1 MAEAEQP
8 KAEEPTT
15 TVEEPKVDADGDS
28 TVKDT
33 TETTKDA
40 TADTEDVK
48 EAAPALPLTDLTA
61 DPEDEAKTENFQ
73 FNADIAQLMS
83 LIINAVYSNKE
94 IFLRELISNASDA
107 LDKIRYESLN
117 DKDAL
122 GSEPDLK
129 IEIIPDPVNKTIT
142 IRDTGIGMTKEDL
155 VNNLGTIARSGTKQ
169 FMEAIA
175 AGADISMIGQ
185 FGVGFYSAYLVS
197 DKVIVRTK
205 HNDDEQYVWESSASG
220 TFTVRP
226 DTHSPHQLTRG
237 TEITLMLKDDCCPLG
252 EEKKIKEIVKK
263 HSQFVAFP
271 ITLFTIKEEE
281 KEIDDDSDDDDDD
294 DDEDA
299 DPDATKDSEEASV
312 EVSKEKKDKKEK
324 EKKTETVKKEEW
336 ELLNKQKPIWT
347 RNPNEVTKEEYS
359 AFYKSISNDWED
371 YLAIKHFS
379 VEGQL
384 EFSGLLFVPKRAPMD
399 MFEPTKKKNNIKLF
413 VRRVFIMDDC
423 KELIPEWLSFVRGVV
438 DSEDLPLNISRESLQ
453 QNKILKLIRKNLVKK
468 SLEMFAELAE
478 NKEDYIVFYE
488 QFHKNIKLGIHE
500 DSKNR
505 KKISELL
512 RYSSTKTV
520 DKEMVS
526 LKGYVERMKDDQKA
540 IYYITGESKAGVE
553 ASPFLETLKKRDLE
567 VLFLVDPIDE
577 YAVQQLREYD
587 GKKLMCVTK
596 EGLDLGL
603 TEDEKKKQ
611 EDEKAAFEGL
621 CKKMKEILGDK
632 VEKVITSDRM
642 VESPCSLV
650 TGEYGWSAN
659 MERIMK
665 AQALRDNSM
674 TGYMVS
680 KKTMEINPRHAIVST
695 LKTRFTTD
703 PSDKTIKDLVWLL
716 FETSLLTSGF
726 SLDEPVKFAGRIHKL
741 IKLGLAIFEED
752 DDEDDDD
759 EDEMPEEDKD
769 DDDDDDDEM
778 PTLEEEDISAMEE
791 VD

>member
-1 MAEAEQP
+1 M
-8 KAEEPTT
+8 
-15 TVEEPKVDADGDS
+15 G
-28 TVKDT
+28 
-33 TETTKDA
+33 
-40 TADTEDVK
+40 K
-48 EAAPALPLTDLTA
+48 E
-61 DPEDEAKTENFQ
+61 
-73 FNADIAQLMS
+73 
-83 LIINAVYSNKE
+83 
-94 IFLRELISNASDA
+94 
-107 LDKIRYESLN
+107 
-117 DKDAL
+117 AL
-122 GSEPDLK
+122 GSEPNLK
-129 IEIIPDPVNKTIT
+129 IEIIPDAANNSLT

-175 AGADISMIGQ
+175 AGADLSMIGQ

-226 DTHSPHQLTRG
+226 DTLSPHQLSRG
-237 TEITLMLKDDCCPLG
+237 TEITLILKEDCVTFG

-263 HSQFVAFP
+263 HSQFVSFP
-271 ITLFTIKEEE
+271 ITLFTNKEEE

-294 DDEDA
+294 DDDEEDA
-299 DPDATKDSEEASV
+299 DKEKGDDNEATV

-384 EFSGLLFVPKRAPMD
+384 EFSGSLFVPKRAPMD
-399 MFEPTKKKNNIKLF
+399 MFEPSKKKNNIKLF

-423 KELIPEWLSFVRGVV
+423 RELIPEWLSFIRGVV

-453 QNKILKLIRKNLVKK
+453 QNKILKLIQKNLVKK

-478 NKEDYIVFYE
+478 NKEEYQTFYE

-526 LKGYVERMKDDQKA
+526 LKQYVERMKDDQKA

-553 ASPFLETLKKRDLE
+553 ASPFLEQLKKRDLE

-587 GKKLMCVTK
+587 GKKLQCVTK

-632 VEKVITSDRM
+632 VEKVIVSDRM

-674 TGYMVS
+674 TGYMQS
-680 KKTMEINPRHAIVST
+680 KKTMEINPSHPIVST
-695 LKTRFTTD
+695 LKERFTSD
-703 PSDKTIKDLVWLL
+703 PSDKTIKDLVWLP

-726 SLDEPVKFAGRIHKL
+726 SLQEPVKFAGRIHKL
-741 IKLGLAIFEED
+741 IKLGLAIFDD
-752 DDEDDDD
+752 DDEDD
-759 EDEMPEEDKD
+759 D

>member
-1 MAEAEQP
+1 M
-8 KAEEPTT
+8 
-15 TVEEPKVDADGDS
+15 G
-28 TVKDT
+28 
-33 TETTKDA
+33 
-40 TADTEDVK
+40 
-48 EAAPALPLTDLTA
+48 
-61 DPEDEAKTENFQ
+61 
-73 FNADIAQLMS
+73 
-83 LIINAVYSNKE
+83 
-94 IFLRELISNASDA
+94 
-107 LDKIRYESLN
+107 SLN

-205 HNDDEQYVWESSASG
+205 HNDDEQYVWESSAGG

-226 DTHSPHQLTRG
+226 DTHSPHQLARG
-237 TEITLMLKDDCCPLG
+237 TEITLMLKEDCVSFI
-252 EEKKIKEIVKK
+252 EEKKVKEIVKK

-271 ITLFTIKEEE
+271 ITLFTVKEEE
-281 KEIDDDSDDDDDD
+281 KEIDDEDDSDDDD

-299 DPDATKDSEEASV
+299 DASKDEASV
-312 EVSKEKKDKKEK
+312 EVSDKKKEKK

-347 RNPNEVTKEEYS
+347 RNPNEVSKEEYS

-468 SLEMFAELAE
+468 ALEMFAELAE
-478 NKEDYIVFYE
+478 NKEDYKTFYE

-512 RYSSTKTV
+512 RYSSTKTG
-520 DKEMVS
+520 DKDMVS
-526 LKGYVERMKDDQKA
+526 LKEYVERMKEDQKA
-540 IYYITGESKAGVE
+540 IYYITGESKAAVE
-553 ASPFLETLKKRDLE
+553 ASPFLEALKKRDLE
-567 VLFLVDPIDE
+567 VLYLVDPIDE

-603 TEDEKKKQ
+603 TEDEKQKQ
-611 EDEKAAFEGL
+611 EDDKAAFEGL

-632 VEKVITSDRM
+632 VEKVIVSGRM

-674 TGYMVS
+674 QSYMMS
-680 KKTMEINPRHAIVST
+680 KKTMEINPSHAIVST
-695 LKTRFTTD
+695 LKERFTSD

-726 SLDEPVKFAGRIHKL
+726 TLTEPVKFAGRIHKL
-741 IKLGLAIFEED
+741 IKLGLAIFEDDDDEDDED
-752 DDEDDDD
+752 DDEDMPEADDD
-759 EDEMPEEDKD
+759 DGG
-769 DDDDDDDEM
+769 DDDDDEDM

-791 VD
+791 V